1 MKINMGESKMAF
13 KFDYKEPKIIAE
25 IGCNHMGQFEIAKEL
40 IDLAQQSGAKY
51 VKFQKRN
58 NKELLTEDQYNAPH
72 PVPENSYGD
81 TYGTH
86 REFLEFNVA
95 QNREL
100 KEYCDSVGMVYSTSV
115 WDVTSAKE
123 MITFEP
129 EFLKIP
135 SACNNNFEMLK
146 VLRDDFKG
154 QVQLSIGMTSKDE
167 VEEIVKFFEETNQA
181 KSRLLIYSC
190 TSGYP
195 VPACDVALL
204 EINWLYEKYE
214 NRVNEIG
221 FSGHHLGTNLDIAAY
236 TLGARWI
243 ERHFTKDKNWKG
255 TDHGASLEPYELK
268 NLVDGLNETFE
279 ALHYKKDEANNI
291 TLEKATKDINRLLNN
306 RRNNS
311 KFDDNVGYLI
321 KTEYGED
328 RNVHFH
334 TFFFYDGQKVQ
345 KDMIKG
351 EDIGKYWSENVTS
364 GKGTYYSCNRNDYK
378 DNQAIGMLDYRD
390 TEKRRNLVMLCRP
403 YSL

>member
-1 MKINMGESKMAF
+1 MAF

-40 IDLAQQSGAKY
+40 IDLAQQSGEKY

-58 NKELLTEDQYNAPH
+58 NKELLTEEQYNAPH

-81 TYGTH
+81 TYGAH

-95 QNREL
+95 QNKEL
-100 KEYCDSVGMVYSTSV
+100 KEYCDSVGMIYSTSV

-123 MITFEP
+123 MITFNP
-129 EFLKIP
+129 QFLKVP

-146 VLRDDFKG
+146 VLRDEFKG

-167 VEEIVKFFEETNQA
+167 VEEIVNFFEETNQA

-195 VPACDVALL
+195 VPASDVALL

-236 TLGARWI
+236 TLGAKWI

-268 NLVDGLNETFE
+268 ILVDGLNETFE
-279 ALHYKKDEANNI
+279 ALNYKKDEI
-291 TLEKATKDINRLLNN
+291 LSIE
-306 RRNNS
+306 
-311 KFDDNVGYLI
+311 
-321 KTEYGED
+321 
-328 RNVHFH
+328 
-334 TFFFYDGQKVQ
+334 KVQ
-345 KDMIKG
+345 RDKLK
-351 EDIGKYWSENVTS
+351 
-364 GKGTYYSCNRNDYK
+364 NRK
-378 DNQAIGMLDYRD
+378 
-390 TEKRRNLVMLCRP
+390 
-403 YSL
+403 